1 MLDLVPPPK
10 LQHPCSAQQATSKSV
25 LFFLGKYCYLSELLQ
40 QQLFAVLR
48 CAHRCLQGC
57 KTRKDAEGQKRILRG
72 SLSIK
77 QLWLGKVCITSVAK
91 SFSTS
96 FTLSHYSAWQ
106 CHTFTRAQFPGLG
119 VDNRWNIKDY
129 NSGLLGRNTQSH
141 PTMAK
146 NVLLGQCK
154 HILKRIEINLES
166 HIWFA
171 FITQTL
177 LVSKWKA
184 PFPFLH
190 W

>member
-48 CAHRCLQGC
+48 CAQRCLQGC

-91 SFSTS
+91 SFSPPS
-96 FTLSHYSAWQ
+96 P
-106 CHTFTRAQFPGLG
+106 CH
-119 VDNRWNIKDY
+119 VI
-129 NSGLLGRNTQSH
+129 LLGSATHLPELSSL
-141 PTMAK
+141 AW
-146 NVLLGQCK
+146 VLITG
-154 HILKRIEINLES
+154 EI
-166 HIWFA
+166 
-171 FITQTL
+171 
-177 LVSKWKA
+177 SKIIIQV
-184 PFPFLH
+184 F
-190 W
+190 